1 MARGVAAFLGEFVV
15 PLVRGGGMHVGRPL
29 SPEDLQRYEEE
40 LPHVSDHALEVDD
53 ARAEILAEVSVAP
66 PPLVLGRDELSL
78 AAAVHNLLFLAHPRA
93 ESLGVTSTRTKKVV
107 DSARAYAS
115 RPKSRDRRRVLAR
128 HALLHNLFQVRR
140 IDVTLTWWT
149 GHATFRG
156 QEPPS
161 RLAAWK
167 SLRRVRE
174 ERSVASFDELLGT
187 VEASP
192 VVAAILRRS
201 PLTHLLTRAKS
212 APPLHWEDAA
222 FLLRDAELARA
233 LAYEALKPAEPRALV
248 AAPSRYASAFEQ
260 MLERSPEEADVR
272 AVAAFLVHLNALLAF
287 GEHRERDESVKSP
300 LLSAV
305 LAPER
310 AGQRP
315 RGLAVFFALPGAL
328 AEVDPR
334 LSEPPG
340 MSSDRR
346 LAARWLRYREQV
358 AEALGDAF
366 LDTLIAR
373 LRRHLRAGEAC

>member
-1 MARGVAAFLGEFVV
+1 MARGVSEFLGEFVV
-15 PLVRGGGMHVGRPL
+15 PLVRGGGVHVGRPI
-29 SPEDLQRYEEE
+29 SPEALERFEEE
-40 LPHVSDHALEVDD
+40 LPHASDRVLEVDE
-53 ARAEILAEVSVAP
+53 ARAGILSEVLLTP
-66 PPLVLGRDELSL
+66 PPLVFDRDELSL
-78 AAAVHNLLFLAHPRA
+78 AASVHNLLFLAHPRA
-93 ESLGVTSTRTKKVV
+93 ESLGVTSSWTKKVI

-115 RPKSRDRRRVLAR
+115 RPKSRARRRVVAR

-140 IDVTLTWWT
+140 TDVTLTWWT

-167 SLRRVRE
+167 SIRRVRE
-174 ERSVASFDELLGT
+174 ERSVASFDDLLGT

-192 VVAAILRRS
+192 VIAAILRRS
-201 PLTHLLTRAKS
+201 PLTHLLTRAKA

-233 LAYEALKPAEPRALV
+233 IAYEALKPTDARALV

-260 MLERSPEEADVR
+260 MLERTPEEADVR

-287 GEHRERDESVKSP
+287 GEHRERDEAIKSP

-346 LAARWLRYREQV
+346 LAARWTRYREQV

-373 LRRHLRAGEAC
+373 LRRHLRAAG